1 MASRQSNVLGRLV
14 NDQVQYSFI
23 PHHPIKF
30 GPGLHLSI
38 QSSFPFHIDRKMHHV
53 AFFGATGCKA
63 SLLEMLDDAD
73 DFQTEYL
80 RRMTVV
86 TADLTPETAAKVLFP
101 EDLRGEPEISA
112 GEGDKCDV
120 YISEAGIC
128 HIFDALRMRFAASPP
143 KRKPRLISVGSLS
156 IDEQIDDTSDQLA
169 TEVRPLYLWFMGMVS
184 EEVDDNEMF
193 LRELPYGSEGSD
205 TSSYDSSSECDP
217 SSSLHS
223 SMSSFSS
230 RDWDQPKV
238 NFPPRTPYDD
248 KMEMEYTIGDE
259 CNKELYSSS
268 LIVRPTLLTYT
279 KPCGVEAVRVGREG
293 NPPPGWTIS
302 RFDAGHWLYQY
313 VPIHLRGNAVGR
325 SQLNGQQTLAR
336 RPSWATPATNL
347 QLGTS
352 RISPSHTK
360 SAQLY
365 GLAIRTVDW
374 ARLPATVN
382 G

>member
-1 MASRQSNVLGRLV
+1 MPKFRVFLRLSCPTLPSCGCLELTASDVR
-14 NDQVQYSFI
+14 
-23 PHHPIKF
+23 
-30 GPGLHLSI
+30 
-38 QSSFPFHIDRKMHHV
+38 
-53 AFFGATGCKA
+53 CKA
-63 SLLEMLDDAD
+63 SLLEMFDDAD

-80 RRMTVV
+80 GRMTVV
-86 TADLTPETAAKVLFP
+86 TADLTPETAAEALFP
-101 EDLRGEPEISA
+101 EDLQGEPEISA

-156 IDEQIDDTSDQLA
+156 IDEQIDDTPDQLA

-184 EEVDDNEMF
+184 EEVHDNEIF

-223 SMSSFSS
+223 SMSSFLS

-248 KMEMEYTIGDE
+248 KIEMEYAISDK

-293 NPPPGWTIS
+293 NPQSGWTIS

-313 VPIHLRGNAVGR
+313 GICGSLEGI
-325 SQLNGQQTLAR
+325 
-336 RPSWATPATNL
+336 ATIT
-347 QLGTS
+347 T
-352 RISPSHTK
+352 
-360 SAQLY
+360 
-365 GLAIRTVDW
+365 
-374 ARLPATVN
+374 
-382 G
+382 

>member
-1 MASRQSNVLGRLV
+1 
-14 NDQVQYSFI
+14 
-23 PHHPIKF
+23 
-30 GPGLHLSI
+30 
-38 QSSFPFHIDRKMHHV
+38 
-53 AFFGATGCKA
+53 
-63 SLLEMLDDAD
+63 
-73 DFQTEYL
+73 
-80 RRMTVV
+80 
-86 TADLTPETAAKVLFP
+86 
-101 EDLRGEPEISA
+101 
-112 GEGDKCDV
+112 
-120 YISEAGIC
+120 
-128 HIFDALRMRFAASPP
+128 MRFAASPP

-184 EEVDDNEMF
+184 EEVHDNEIF

-223 SMSSFSS
+223 SMSSFLS

-248 KMEMEYTIGDE
+248 KIEMEYAISDK

-293 NPPPGWTIS
+293 NTQSGWTIS

-313 VPIHLRGNAVGR
+313 GICGSLEGI
-325 SQLNGQQTLAR
+325 
-336 RPSWATPATNL
+336 ATIT
-347 QLGTS
+347 T
-352 RISPSHTK
+352 
-360 SAQLY
+360 
-365 GLAIRTVDW
+365 
-374 ARLPATVN
+374 
-382 G
+382 